1 MKKFFINASLSLF
14 IAGSVMTASPSYAV
28 MNNGVWS
35 NDLKNLFLKNQA
47 IILAINIR
55 SFNAVD
61 KNNNDIIETDKGEIS
76 GNFVNAVKRLNEIA
90 SYGINTVHILPVTPV
105 GKIKAI
111 GTAGSLYAI
120 SDFTTLNPQLDDP
133 SNKLSVEEEARNFIK
148 ECHRRNIR
156 VIVDLPSCGSYDLF
170 FGKARAFCYRCRR

>member
-1 MKKFFINASLSLF
+1 MKKFFINILTALLF
-14 IAGSVMTASPSYAV
+14 VFPVLTAAPSYAV
-28 MNNGVWS
+28 MNNGVWN

-61 KNNNDIIETDKGEIS
+61 KNKNDIIETDKGDIA
-76 GNFVNAVKRLNEIA
+76 GNFVNAAKRLNEIS
-90 SYGINTVHILPVTPV
+90 SYGVNTLHLLPITPV

-120 SDFTTLNPQLDDP
+120 SDFTRLNPQLDDP
-133 SNKLSVEEEARNFIK
+133 TNDLSVEEEARNFIK
-148 ECHRRNIR
+148 EYSLR
-156 VIVDLPSCGSYDLF
+156 VLTVSLLSPLIGLM
-170 FGKARAFCYRCRR
+170 

>member
-1 MKKFFINASLSLF
+1 MKKIFINILTGLLF
-14 IAGSVMTASPSYAV
+14 LFLVLTAAPSYAV

-61 KNNNDIIETDKGEIS
+61 KNKNDIIETDKGDIA
-76 GNFVNAVKRLNEIA
+76 GNFVNAVKRLNEIS
-90 SYGINTVHILPVTPV
+90 SYGVNTLHLLPITPV

-120 SDFTTLNPQLDDP
+120 SDFTKLNPQLDDP
-133 SNKLSVEEEARNFIK
+133 ANDLSVEEEARNFIK
-148 ECHRRNIR
+148 TTRGQVNR
-156 VIVDLPSCGSYDLF
+156 YDL
-170 FGKARAFCYRCRR
+170 